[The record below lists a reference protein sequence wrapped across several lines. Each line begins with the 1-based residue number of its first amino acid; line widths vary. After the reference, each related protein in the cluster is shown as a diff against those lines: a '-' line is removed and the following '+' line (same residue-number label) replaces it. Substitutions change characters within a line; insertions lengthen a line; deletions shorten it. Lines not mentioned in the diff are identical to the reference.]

1 MLSASLAIKIQQPPV
16 SNLEDILHLDIPLL
30 VSRGTSVEK

>member
-16 SNLEDILHLDIPLL
+16 LNLEELLELGFPLL
-30 VSRGTSVEK
+30 VSKDTSVER